1 MRGREM
7 ITIVGAILFAIVA
20 VITILVACGAPLG
33 EFTMG
38 GKYKVLPK
46 PLRIMAFISVII
58 QLFAIITI
66 LQAGGIVPLWF
77 TERITKY
84 ICLFFAAYLSL
95 NTILNFL
102 SNSKKEK
109 YFATPLSTLTAICF
123 WITALELEY

>member
-1 MRGREM
+1 M